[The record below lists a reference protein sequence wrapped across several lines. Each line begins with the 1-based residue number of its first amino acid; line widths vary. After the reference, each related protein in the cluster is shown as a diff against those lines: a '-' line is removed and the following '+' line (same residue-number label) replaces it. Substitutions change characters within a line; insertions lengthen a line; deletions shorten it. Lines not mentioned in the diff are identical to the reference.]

1 VESDGVF
8 KSIVKFDFEYD
19 CPAYY
24 DFENVCKSTE
34 TVKEVIECRL
44 VVEKS
49 TPVISLNYKI
59 INKAKD
65 HRLRLIINSAILD
78 GIIKTDSAYDYAQR
92 MPFESCDVTDSN
104 THHNATMFEIS
115 KDAKALAVYT
125 EGQHEVEYSNGY
137 ALITILRSFGAI
149 NRHPITLKIMEGAAW
164 GIEEGQSLREVEG
177 RLAFEYGV
185 QKDGA
190 TLWSNAKF
198 FRNGFLVHAD
208 SFDYKN
214 WSDNFEKVLF
224 VFEDP
229 NAAEVASKIYKDLK
243 NCGENVNYWKQ
254 SAKGWEKVT

>member
-1 VESDGVF
+1 
-8 KSIVKFDFEYD
+8 
-19 CPAYY
+19 
-24 DFENVCKSTE
+24 
-34 TVKEVIECRL
+34 
-44 VVEKS
+44 
-49 TPVISLNYKI
+49 
-59 INKAKD
+59 
-65 HRLRLIINSAILD
+65 LIINSAILD

-115 KDAKALAVYT
+115 KDGKALAVYT

-198 FRNGFLVHAD
+198 FRNGFLVHSD
-208 SFDYKN
+208 SFDYKKYSGGRFAVQSSELEKLYYVPDVYEN
-214 WSDNFEKVLF
+214 CKVSGDSVVSVEDGNIAITCVKQGISGGKVVRFVNLSDETVSVKVNLKGDIYITDMSEQSFEKIGNDTVVLTF
-224 VFEDP
+224 TP
-229 NAAEVASKIYKDLK
+229 KQIITLK
-243 NCGENVNYWKQ
+243 GE
-254 SAKGWEKVT
+254 